1 MLSALDLAGNRLDGD
16 LPTSIWNLCDRVTEL
31 RLHGNALTGAVPA
44 PAGPNTT
51 CDRLRVLDLGANR
64 FSGGFPAL
72 LTAFRGL
79 QRLDLGAN
87 RLEGPIPEALAGMAT
102 QQQLQAL
109 NVSYN
114 NFSGQLLPA
123 FAGSRFMV
131 DSFLGNN
138 SSLCGP
144 PLRQCVTASGLSS
157 RGVAGMVIGLM
168 GKASGSAVAKQRRE
182 KGRR

>member
-1 MLSALDLAGNRLDGD
+1 VPSLSALDLAGNRLDGD

-31 RLHGNALTGAVPA
+31 RLHGNALTGAIPA

-64 FSGGFPAL
+64 FSGGFPAF

-79 QRLDLGAN
+79 G
-87 RLEGPIPEALAGMAT
+87 
-102 QQQLQAL
+102 
-109 NVSYN
+109 
-114 NFSGQLLPA
+114 
-123 FAGSRFMV
+123 
-131 DSFLGNN
+131 
-138 SSLCGP
+138 LCGP

-168 GKASGSAVAKQRRE
+168 GEASGSAVAKQRRE
-182 KGRR
+182 KGRRGERRVVEPTGGKIFFSHGS